1 MRSDGFALADKVKV
15 RPNHVSREVLRAECL
30 RRPFL
35 LKRFWSGILEITIMY
50 EVQGTLN
57 INTAILGSFQSL
69 EYYWTNWHAYSND
82 IYVSQKRGAVPYM
95 RQQLQKQLPTQ
106 TRTKKKCPR
115 TEVAHLYVQVVSL
128 HKLEIKPITKSLQ
141 VSNICK

>member
-1 MRSDGFALADKVKV
+1 M
-15 RPNHVSREVLRAECL
+15 
-30 RRPFL
+30 
-35 LKRFWSGILEITIMY
+35 MY

-69 EYYWTNWHAYSND
+69 EYYWTNWHVYSND
-82 IYVSQKRGAVPYM
+82 IYVSQKRGAVPYV

-106 TRTKKKCPR
+106 TRTKKKSPR
-115 TEVAHLYVQVVSL
+115 TEVAHLYVQVVGL